1 MHAKPDAFSYSK
13 RTYEVLLM
21 HKSQLSNA
29 NREVTVSNTTTADS
43 GQLTVGSTAMNN
55 RLNGEPTP
63 VLALRPKRAALA
75 LGIGVRKLWEL
86 TNRGEIPHA
95 RLGTAIVYPVT
106 TLREW
111 LQTKC
116 K

>member
-1 MHAKPDAFSYSK
+1 MHRSK
-13 RTYEVLLM
+13 
-21 HKSQLSNA
+21 LSNA
-29 NREVTVSNTTTADS
+29 NRDVTVANTTTADS
-43 GQLTVGSTAMNN
+43 GQPTLGSTAENN
-55 RLNGEPTP
+55 RLNAEPIP

-95 RLGTAIVYPVT
+95 RLGSAIVYPIT
-106 TLREW
+106 ALNTW
-111 LQTKC
+111 LQTQC